1 MDSKTHLNERNAL
14 LQIINVDLTLG
25 TFKLNSINLNV
36 DQQEYMIIIGRTAS
50 GKTTLLKTIAGA
62 YRPSRGKI
70 LIDGSDITT
79 MPPEKRSIAYVSQ
92 IFSSFDPMN
101 VRGNIE
107 FGLRARGVP
116 KSDRQQLVNGVVKDL
131 GIEHLLDRMPTT
143 LSGGEQQRVS
153 LARALVTSPKILLL
167 DEPLSMIDP
176 ETKGSIVRLL
186 KAIPEKYNIP
196 VVHVTHEWDEAYSL
210 ASQIAVIHQGRIIEV
225 GDPEQIFNEPR
236 SYLTAKLVGFY
247 DIHKGNSAL
256 TDSGST
262 IKLENGIELNSRMKI
277 SGSVY
282 VCVRPERVKLG
293 TNNEFNTLEGQVVE
307 VFRERFG
314 FRLIISSCLAEAS
327 LQPLSVNNIEF
338 TALVGSKY
346 TRGDIVTIT
355 IPEDSVYVI
364 PATGPNGAP
373 VD

>member
-1 MDSKTHLNERNAL
+1 ML
-14 LQIINVDLTLG
+14 
-25 TFKLNSINLNV
+25 
-36 DQQEYMIIIGRTAS
+36 
-50 GKTTLLKTIAGA
+50 
-62 YRPSRGKI
+62 
-70 LIDGSDITT
+70 DGSDITSL
-79 MPPEKRSIAYVSQ
+79 PPEKRNIAYVSQ
-92 IFSSFDPMN
+92 VFSSFDPMN

-116 KSDRQQLVNGVVKDL
+116 KSDRQRLVNGVVKDL
-131 GIEHLLDRMPTT
+131 GIEHLLDRMPAT

-186 KAIPEKYNIP
+186 KAIPEKYHIP

-210 ASQIAVIHQGRIIEV
+210 ASRIAVIHQGRILEV
-225 GDPEQIFNEPR
+225 GDPEQIFNEPK

-247 DIHKGNSAL
+247 DMHKGEATL

-262 IKLENGIELNSRMKI
+262 IKLENDIELKSRMKI

-282 VCVRPERVKLG
+282 ACVRPEKVKIG
-293 TNNEFNTLEGQVVE
+293 TSSGFNSFEGKVVD

-314 FRLIISSCLAEAS
+314 FRIIISIK
-327 LQPLSVNNIEF
+327 NIEF
-338 TALVGSKY
+338 TALVGNKPAREE
-346 TRGDIVTIT
+346 TVTIA
-355 IPEDSVYVI
+355 IPEDSVYVVS
-364 PATGPNGAP
+364 ATELNGAP
-373 VD
+373 ID

>member
-1 MDSKTHLNERNAL
+1 L
-14 LQIINVDLTLG
+14 LQLLNVDLTLG
-25 TFKLNSINLNV
+25 TFRLNSISLNV
-36 DQQEYMIIIGRTAS
+36 DQQEYMIVIGKTAS

-79 MPPEKRSIAYVSQ
+79 EPPEKRNVAYVSQ

-101 VRGNIE
+101 VQRNIE

-116 KSDRQQLVNGVVKDL
+116 KSKREQLVNGVVRDL
-131 GIEHLLDRMPTT
+131 GIEHILDRMPAT

-176 ETKGSIVRLL
+176 ETKGSIIRLL

-196 VVHVTHEWDEAYSL
+196 VVHVTHEWDEAYAL
-210 ASQIAVIHQGRIIEV
+210 ASLIAVLHQGRIIEV
-225 GDPEQIFNEPR
+225 GDPEQIFNAPKN
-236 SYLTAKLVGFY
+236 YYTAKLVGFH
-247 DIHKGNSAL
+247 DMHKGVATL

-262 IKLENGIELNSRMKI
+262 IKLENGLELKSRMKI

-282 VCVRPERVKLG
+282 ACVRPERVKLNDSNEC
-293 TNNEFNTLEGQVVE
+293 NNLQGKVVD

-314 FRLIISSCLAEAS
+314 FRIII
-327 LQPLSVNNIEF
+327 NIDTIEF
-338 TALVGSKY
+338 TALAGSKPS
-346 TRGDIVTIT
+346 RGDVVTIT
-355 IPEDSVYVI
+355 IPEDSVHVV
-364 PATGPNGAP
+364 PNTE
-373 VD
+373 V

>member
-1 MDSKTHLNERNAL
+1 MDSKTHLKERNEL
-14 LQIINVDLTLG
+14 LQIINVNLTLG
-25 TFKLNSINLNV
+25 PFKLNSISLNV
-36 DQQEYMIIIGRTAS
+36 EQQEYMIIIGKTAS
-50 GKTTLLKTIAGA
+50 GKTTILKTIAGA
-62 YRPSRGKI
+62 YRPTGGKI
-70 LIDGSDITT
+70 LLDGSDITT
-79 MPPEKRSIAYVSQ
+79 LPPEKRNIAYVSQ

-116 KSDRQQLVNGVVKDL
+116 RSQRKQLISEVVKDL
-131 GIEHLLDRMPTT
+131 SIEHLLERMPAT

-186 KAIPEKYNIP
+186 KAIPEKYHIP

-210 ASQIAVIHQGRIIEV
+210 ASRIAVINDGRIIEV

-236 SYLTAKLVGFY
+236 NYLTAKLVGFY
-247 DIHKGNSAL
+247 DMHKGNATVS
-256 TDSGST
+256 DSGST
-262 IKLENGIELNSRMKI
+262 IKLENGLELKSRMKI

-282 VCVRPERVKLG
+282 ACVRPERVKLNISNEV
-293 TNNEFNTLEGQVVE
+293 NNLEGPIIE

-314 FRLIISSCLAEAS
+314 YRIII
-327 LQPLSVNNIEF
+327 NINKIEF
-338 TALVGSKY
+338 TALVGSKP
-346 TRGDIVTIT
+346 RQGDAVKIA

-364 PATGPNGAP
+364 PAAGI
-373 VD
+373 

>member
-1 MDSKTHLNERNAL
+1 MDSKTHLKERNEL
-14 LQIINVDLTLG
+14 LQIINVNLTLG
-25 TFKLNSINLNV
+25 PFKLNSISLNV
-36 DQQEYMIIIGRTAS
+36 EHQEYMIIIGKTAS
-50 GKTTLLKTIAGA
+50 GKTTILKTIAGA
-62 YRPSRGKI
+62 YRPTGGKI
-70 LIDGSDITT
+70 LLDGSDITT
-79 MPPEKRSIAYVSQ
+79 LPPEKRNIAYVSQ

-116 KSDRQQLVNGVVKDL
+116 RSQRKQLISEVVKDL
-131 GIEHLLDRMPTT
+131 SIEHLLERMPAT

-176 ETKGSIVRLL
+176 ETKGAIVRLL
-186 KAIPEKYNIP
+186 KAIPEKYHIP

-210 ASQIAVIHQGRIIEV
+210 ASRIAVINDGRIIEV

-236 SYLTAKLVGFY
+236 NYLTAKLVGFY
-247 DIHKGNSAL
+247 DMHKGNATVS
-256 TDSGST
+256 DSGST
-262 IKLENGIELNSRMKI
+262 IKLENGLELKSRMKI

-282 VCVRPERVKLG
+282 ACVRPERVKLNISNEV
-293 TNNEFNTLEGQVVE
+293 NNLEGPIIE

-314 FRLIISSCLAEAS
+314 YRIII
-327 LQPLSVNNIEF
+327 NINKIEF
-338 TALVGSKY
+338 TALVGSKP
-346 TRGDIVTIT
+346 RQGDAVKIA

-364 PATGPNGAP
+364 PAAGI
-373 VD
+373 

>member
-1 MDSKTHLNERNAL
+1 M
-14 LQIINVDLTLG
+14 LQILNINLTLG
-25 TFKLNSINLNV
+25 NFKLNSVTLNV
-36 DQQEYMIIIGRTAS
+36 DQQEYLIIIGRTAS
-50 GKTTLLKTIAGA
+50 GKTTILKTIAGA
-62 YRPSRGKI
+62 YKPSSGKI

-79 MPPEKRSIAYVSQ
+79 LPPERRSIAYVSQ

-116 KSDRQQLVNGVVKDL
+116 KLERKQLINGVVKDL
-131 GIEHLLDRMPTT
+131 GIEHLLDRMPAT

-210 ASQIAVIHQGRIIEV
+210 ASRIAVIHRGRIIEV

-247 DIHKGNSAL
+247 DMHKGDATL
-256 TDSGST
+256 TISGST
-262 IKLENGIELNSRMKI
+262 IKLENGLELKSRMKI

-282 VCVRPERVKLG
+282 ACVRPERIKLS
-293 TNNEFNTLEGQVVE
+293 TSNEFNTLEGRIVD

-314 FRLIISSCLAEAS
+314 FRIIINI
-327 LQPLSVNNIEF
+327 NNIEF
-338 TALVGSKY
+338 TALVGSKP
-346 TRGDIVTIT
+346 TRGDVVTIT

-364 PATGPNGAP
+364 PVTELNGAHL
-373 VD
+373 

>member
-1 MDSKTHLNERNAL
+1 L
-14 LQIINVDLTLG
+14 LQIINVGLTLG
-25 TFKLNSINLNV
+25 TFMLNSIGLNV
-36 DQQEYMIIIGRTAS
+36 EQQEYMIIIGRTAS

-62 YRPSRGKI
+62 YTPSSGKI
-70 LIDGSDITT
+70 LIDDSDVTT
-79 MPPEKRSIAYVSQ
+79 LPPEKRNIAYVSQ

-116 KSDRQQLVNGVVKDL
+116 KSERKQLINEVVKDL
-131 GIEHLLDRMPTT
+131 GIEHLLDRMPAT

-153 LARALVTSPKILLL
+153 LARALVTRPKILLL

-196 VVHVTHEWDEAYSL
+196 VVHVTHEWGEAYSL
-210 ASQIAVIHQGRIIEV
+210 ASRIAVLNQGRIIEV
-225 GDPEQIFNEPR
+225 GTPEQIFNEPR

-247 DIHKGNSAL
+247 DMHKGDATL

-262 IKLENGIELNSRMKI
+262 IKLENNIQLKSRTKI
-277 SGSVY
+277 SGPVY
-282 VCVRPERVKLG
+282 ACVRPEGIKL
-293 TNNEFNTLEGQVVE
+293 NNSDEPNTLKGKIAD

-314 FRLIISSCLAEAS
+314 LRIIISI
-327 LQPLSVNNIEF
+327 NNIEF
-338 TALVGSKY
+338 TALVGSKP
-346 TRGDIVTIT
+346 TKGDDVTVT

-364 PATGPNGAP
+364 PAT
-373 VD
+373 

>member
-1 MDSKTHLNERNAL
+1 MDSKTRLKERNAL
-14 LQIINVDLTLG
+14 LQILNVDLTLG
-25 TFKLNSINLNV
+25 TFRLSSISLNV
-36 DQQEYMIIIGRTAS
+36 DKQEYMIIIGRTAS

-62 YRPSRGKI
+62 YRPSSGKI
-70 LIDGSDITT
+70 LIDDSDITT
-79 MPPEKRSIAYVSQ
+79 MPPEKRNIAYVSQ

-101 VRGNIE
+101 VQSNIE

-116 KSDRQQLVNGVVKDL
+116 KPERKQLINGVVRDL
-131 GIEHLLDRMPTT
+131 GIEHLLDRMPAT

-176 ETKGSIVRLL
+176 ETKGSIIRLL

-196 VVHVTHEWDEAYSL
+196 VVHVTHEWDEAYTL
-210 ASQIAVIHQGRIIEV
+210 ASRIAVIHQGRIIEV
-225 GDPEQIFNEPR
+225 GTPEQIFNEPR

-247 DIHKGNSAL
+247 DMHKGDATL

-262 IKLENGIELNSRMKI
+262 IKLENGIELKSRMKI

-282 VCVRPERVKLG
+282 ACVRPERVKL
-293 TNNEFNTLEGQVVE
+293 NISNEFNTLEGRIVD

-314 FRLIISSCLAEAS
+314 LRIIISI
-327 LQPLSVNNIEF
+327 NNIEF
-338 TALVGSKY
+338 TALVGSKP
-346 TRGDIVTIT
+346 TRGDVVTIT

-364 PATGPNGAP
+364 PATELNGAP
-373 VD
+373 L

>member
-1 MDSKTHLNERNAL
+1 VDSKTHLKERNEL
-14 LQIINVDLTLG
+14 LQIINVNLTLG
-25 TFKLNSINLNV
+25 PFKLNSISLNV
-36 DQQEYMIIIGRTAS
+36 EHQEYMIIIGKTAS
-50 GKTTLLKTIAGA
+50 GKTTILKTIAGA
-62 YRPSRGKI
+62 YRPTGGKI
-70 LIDGSDITT
+70 LLDGSDITT
-79 MPPEKRSIAYVSQ
+79 LPPEKRNIAYVSQ

-116 KSDRQQLVNGVVKDL
+116 RSQRKQLISEVVKDL
-131 GIEHLLDRMPTT
+131 SIEHLLERMPAT

-176 ETKGSIVRLL
+176 ETKGAIVRLL
-186 KAIPEKYNIP
+186 KAIPEKYHIP

-210 ASQIAVIHQGRIIEV
+210 ASRIAVINDGRIIEV

-236 SYLTAKLVGFY
+236 NYLTAKLVGFY
-247 DIHKGNSAL
+247 DMHKGNATVS
-256 TDSGST
+256 DSGST
-262 IKLENGIELNSRMKI
+262 IKLENGLELKSRMKI

-282 VCVRPERVKLG
+282 ACVRPERVKLNISNEV
-293 TNNEFNTLEGQVVE
+293 NNLEGPIIE

-314 FRLIISSCLAEAS
+314 YRIII
-327 LQPLSVNNIEF
+327 NINKIEF
-338 TALVGSKY
+338 TALVGSKP
-346 TRGDIVTIT
+346 RQGDAVKIA

-364 PATGPNGAP
+364 PAAGI
-373 VD
+373 

>member
-1 MDSKTHLNERNAL
+1 L
-14 LQIINVDLTLG
+14 LQLFNVDLTLG
-25 TFKLNSINLNV
+25 TFRLNSISLNV
-36 DQQEYMIIIGRTAS
+36 DQQEYMIVIGKTAS

-62 YRPSRGKI
+62 YRPSSGKI

-79 MPPEKRSIAYVSQ
+79 APPEKRNVAYVSQ

-101 VRGNIE
+101 VQGNIE

-116 KSDRQQLVNGVVKDL
+116 KTEREQLINGIVRDL
-131 GIEHLLDRMPTT
+131 GIEHLLDRMPST

-176 ETKGSIVRLL
+176 ETKGSIIRLL

-196 VVHVTHEWDEAYSL
+196 VVHVTHEWDEAYTL
-210 ASQIAVIHQGRIIEV
+210 ASLIAVLHQGMIIEV
-225 GDPEQIFNEPR
+225 GDPEQIFNDPKN
-236 SYLTAKLVGFY
+236 YHTAKLVGFH
-247 DIHKGNSAL
+247 DMHKGVATL

-262 IKLENGIELNSRMKI
+262 IKLENDIELKSRMKI

-282 VCVRPERVKLG
+282 ACVRPERVKLNASNEC
-293 TNNEFNTLEGQVVE
+293 NNLEGKVVD

-314 FRLIISSCLAEAS
+314 FRIIINI
-327 LQPLSVNNIEF
+327 NNIEF
-338 TALVGSKY
+338 TALAGSKP
-346 TRGDIVTIT
+346 TKGDVVTIT
-355 IPEDSVYVI
+355 IPEDSVHVV
-364 PATGPNGAP
+364 PNTEI
-373 VD
+373 

>member
-1 MDSKTHLNERNAL
+1 M
-14 LQIINVDLTLG
+14 LQIINVNLTLG
-25 TFKLNSINLNV
+25 TFKLNSISLNV
-36 DQQEYMIIIGRTAS
+36 EQQEYMIIIGKTAS
-50 GKTTLLKTIAGA
+50 GKTTILKTLAGA
-62 YRPSRGKI
+62 YKPSSGKI

-79 MPPEKRSIAYVSQ
+79 LPPEKRNIAYVSQ

-107 FGLRARGVP
+107 FGLKARGVP
-116 KSDRQQLVNGVVKDL
+116 KPERDQLINGVVKDL
-131 GIEHLLDRMPTT
+131 AIEHLLDRMPAT

-153 LARALVTSPKILLL
+153 LARALVTRPKILLL

-186 KAIPEKYNIP
+186 RAIPEKYNIP

-210 ASQIAVIHQGRIIEV
+210 ASRIAVINEGRIIEV
-225 GDPEQIFNEPR
+225 GDPEQIFSEPR

-247 DIHKGNSAL
+247 DMHKGDATV

-262 IKLENGIELNSRMKI
+262 IKLENGLELKSRMKI
-277 SGSVY
+277 NGSVY
-282 VCVRPERVKLG
+282 ACVRPERIKLNDG
-293 TNNEFNTLEGQVVE
+293 NEVNTLEGRIIE

-314 FRLIISSCLAEAS
+314 YRVIINIS
-327 LQPLSVNNIEF
+327 NIEF
-338 TALVGSKY
+338 TALIGTKPK
-346 TRGDIVTIT
+346 RGDAVKIT

-364 PATGPNGAP
+364 PATGI
-373 VD
+373 

>member
-1 MDSKTHLNERNAL
+1 MVCACS
-14 LQIINVDLTLG
+14 
-25 TFKLNSINLNV
+25 S
-36 DQQEYMIIIGRTAS
+36 S
-50 GKTTLLKTIAGA
+50 
-62 YRPSRGKI
+62 GKI
-70 LIDGSDITT
+70 LVDGSDITN
-79 MPPEKRSIAYVSQ
+79 MPPEKRNIAYVSQ

-116 KSDRQQLVNGVVKDL
+116 RSQRKQLISEVVKDL
-131 GIEHLLDRMPTT
+131 SIEHLLERMPAT

-186 KAIPEKYNIP
+186 KAIPEKYHIP

-210 ASQIAVIHQGRIIEV
+210 ASRIAVINDGRIIEV

-236 SYLTAKLVGFY
+236 NYLTAKLVGFY
-247 DIHKGNSAL
+247 DMHKGDATVS
-256 TDSGST
+256 DSGST
-262 IKLENGIELNSRMKI
+262 IKLENGLELKSRMKI

-282 VCVRPERVKLG
+282 ACVRPERVKLNISNEV
-293 TNNEFNTLEGQVVE
+293 NNLEGPIIE

-314 FRLIISSCLAEAS
+314 YRIIT
-327 LQPLSVNNIEF
+327 NINTIEF
-338 TALVGSKY
+338 AALVRSKLR
-346 TRGDIVTIT
+346 RGDAVKIT

-364 PATGPNGAP
+364 PAVGI
-373 VD
+373 

>member
-1 MDSKTHLNERNAL
+1 ML
-14 LQIINVDLTLG
+14 LQLFNVDLTLG
-25 TFKLNSINLNV
+25 TFKLDSVTLNV
-36 DQQEYMIIIGRTAS
+36 DQQEYLIIIGRTAS

-62 YRPSRGKI
+62 YRPSSGKI

-79 MPPEKRSIAYVSQ
+79 APPEKRNVAYVSQ

-101 VRGNIE
+101 VQGNIE

-116 KSDRQQLVNGVVKDL
+116 KPERAQLMNGIVRDL
-131 GIEHLLDRMPTT
+131 GIEHLLDRMPAT

-176 ETKGSIVRLL
+176 ETKGPIIRLL

-196 VVHVTHEWDEAYSL
+196 VVHVTHEWDEAYAL
-210 ASQIAVIHQGRIIEV
+210 AGLIAVMHQGRIIEA

-236 SYLTAKLVGFY
+236 NYHTAKLAGFY
-247 DIHKGNSAL
+247 DMHKGVATL

-262 IKLENGIELNSRMKI
+262 IKLDNGLELKSRMKI

-282 VCVRPERVKLG
+282 ACVRPEGVKIR
-293 TNNEFNTLEGQVVE
+293 TSNEFNNFEGRIVE
-307 VFRERFG
+307 VFREKFG
-314 FRLIISSCLAEAS
+314 FRIIINI
-327 LQPLSVNNIEF
+327 NNIEF
-338 TALVGSKY
+338 TALAGSKP
-346 TRGDIVTIT
+346 TRGDIVKVT
-355 IPEDSVYVI
+355 IPEDSVYVV
-364 PATGPNGAP
+364 PNTGI
-373 VD
+373 

>member
-1 MDSKTHLNERNAL
+1 LL
-14 LQIINVDLTLG
+14 LQLLNINLTLG
-25 TFKLNSINLNV
+25 NFKLNSVTLNV
-36 DQQEYMIIIGRTAS
+36 DQQEYLIIIGRTAS
-50 GKTTLLKTIAGA
+50 GKTTILKTIAGA
-62 YRPSRGKI
+62 YKPSSGKI

-79 MPPEKRSIAYVSQ
+79 LPPERRSIAYVSQ

-116 KSDRQQLVNGVVKDL
+116 KSKRNQLINGVVKDL
-131 GIEHLLDRMPTT
+131 GIEHLLDRMPVT

-176 ETKGSIVRLL
+176 ETKGSIIRLL

-210 ASQIAVIHQGRIIEV
+210 ASRIAVIHQGRIIEV

-236 SYLTAKLVGFY
+236 NYLTAKLVGFY
-247 DIHKGNSAL
+247 DMHKGDATL

-262 IKLENGIELNSRMKI
+262 IKLENGLELKSRMKI

-282 VCVRPERVKLG
+282 ACVQPERVKLG
-293 TNNEFNTLEGQVVE
+293 VSDGFNTFEGRVVD
-307 VFRERFG
+307 VFRERFW
-314 FRLIISSCLAEAS
+314 FRMIISI
-327 LQPLSVNNIEF
+327 NNIEF
-338 TALVGSKY
+338 IALVGSKPP
-346 TRGDIVTIT
+346 RGNVVTIT

-364 PATGPNGAP
+364 PATESNGATH
-373 VD
+373 